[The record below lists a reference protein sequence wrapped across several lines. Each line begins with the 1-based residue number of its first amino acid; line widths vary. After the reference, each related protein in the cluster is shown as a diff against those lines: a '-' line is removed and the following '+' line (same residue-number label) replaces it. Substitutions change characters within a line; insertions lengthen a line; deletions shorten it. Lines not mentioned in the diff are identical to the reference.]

1 MSKHTK
7 ERQIQVTEPQYGGT
21 SVTATETETHV
32 FPILPLPSAAE
43 FSAFEIAVPGT
54 GERILSLIEKQFEH
68 RCKQEI
74 ARHEQEI
81 AKDEREAKQQDEDNK
96 VRDAGLAVGLVVL
109 VLFAI
114 LAFIFALMGRQM
126 EAVAAIIA
134 PMVAFAIA
142 VLKYTAKR

>member
-7 ERQIQVTEPQYGGT
+7 ERQIQLSERHNGNTA
-21 SVTATETETHV
+21 VTATETETHV

-43 FSAFEIAVPGT
+43 FAAFEAAVPGT
-54 GERILSLIEKQFEH
+54 GERILTLVEKQFEH

-74 ARHEQEI
+74 AKHEHEV
-81 AKDEREAKQQDEDNK
+81 AKHKQATLQQDEDNK
-96 VRDAGLAVGLVVL
+96 IRAMGIVVGLLVL

-114 LAFIFALMGRQM
+114 LAFVFALMGRQM

-142 VLKYTAKR
+142 VLKYTSKR